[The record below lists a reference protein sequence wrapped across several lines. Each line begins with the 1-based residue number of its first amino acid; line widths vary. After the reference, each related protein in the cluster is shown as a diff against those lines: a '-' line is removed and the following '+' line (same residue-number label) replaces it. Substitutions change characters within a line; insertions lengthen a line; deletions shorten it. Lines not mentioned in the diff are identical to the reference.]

1 MLLFVIYTSYHLSQ
15 NTSFGPI
22 MAYSYN
28 YSKKGIRAATN
39 LLSANYGLTFTGP
52 GDSFTDST
60 KTAGLEVAALG
71 MRNATSG

>member
-1 MLLFVIYTSYHLSQ
+1 
-15 NTSFGPI
+15 